1 MIAEQ
6 LFKPKSIV
14 VVGAS
19 DDTSKPGG
27 KIVKHIVEGGF
38 EGPVYTVNPKADTI
52 QGLPCYRNVRDLPQV
67 DLAVIAVAAKFA
79 PEAVQVL
86 TEEKNTKAVVI
97 ISAGFGEEGHE
108 GKVLED
114 QIVQYCN
121 KAGAALIGPNC
132 TGMLTK
138 HHHSIFSTPIPEYD
152 PQGCD
157 FITGSGATGV
167 FILESAIPAGLR
179 FANIFAV
186 GNSAQLG
193 VEEILEHLDETFDPE
208 TSSHVKLLYIEN
220 IRNPQKLLKHARSLI
235 NKGCRIAAVKAG
247 SSEAGSRAASS
258 HTGALA
264 SSDVAVDALF
274 RKAGIVRCYGRQ
286 D

>member
-114 QIVQYCN
+114 KIVQYCN

-179 FANIFAV
+179 FANIFA
-186 GNSAQLG
+186 
-193 VEEILEHLDETFDPE
+193 
-208 TSSHVKLLYIEN
+208 
-220 IRNPQKLLKHARSLI
+220 
-235 NKGCRIAAVKAG
+235 
-247 SSEAGSRAASS
+247 
-258 HTGALA
+258 
-264 SSDVAVDALF
+264 
-274 RKAGIVRCYGRQ
+274 
-286 D
+286 